1 MKHIHC
7 PVNGHD
13 CPYYTDKGH
22 PCRCI
27 LAHPEEECD
36 DFLVF
41 WDPIEDDGDWLDD
54 DWNPC
59 IDCNNWDQDTPEKA
73 ACCNCCEVGEFFSSS
88 PKNNLKKHLTKFR

>member
-7 PVNGHD
+7 PVNGYD
-13 CPYYTDKGH
+13 CPYYTDEGH
-22 PCRCI
+22 PCRCT

-41 WDPIEDDGDWLDD
+41 WDPIEDDGDWFDD

-59 IDCNNWDQDTPEKA
+59 IDCDNWDQDTPIKLPVVIAVKWE
-73 ACCNCCEVGEFFSSS
+73 NFSPLV
-88 PKNNLKKHLTKFR
+88 PKII